1 MEKRITSEKICET
14 KSYNGVDIVK
24 LICAFFVCIIHI
36 PIFPSKTA
44 GLSFFEQ
51 DGYGLANFFLA
62 QGICRIAVPFF
73 FVATG
78 FFFFRKTAESTIDRS
93 AVEKYCFKLFRLI
106 GIWMFLLFVGK
117 TDHMWY
123 LFASILGVILLSF
136 CIYKKIKFR
145 YLIIIACLLY
155 AIGLLGDLYYGLIT
169 PIRNVKLFDY
179 AIELY
184 EKVFFSTRNG
194 IFMGFIFILIG
205 AMFAYKKI
213 KIPMVV
219 AIIGFVLS
227 MATHYLELFLT
238 SFASLPR
245 DYNMSVSLPIAA
257 FFLFYIAIN
266 IRLPDRPIYKRLRAI
281 GVLIFYM
288 HFMVEWLTRLAFEI
302 VFKFTETDLL
312 PQLFP
317 TVICIV
323 VALSVLIEWLSR
335 KEKLAFLKYLYE

>member
-1 MEKRITSEKICET
+1 MKKRITSEKICET

-78 FFFFRKTAESTIDRS
+78 FFFFRKTAESTIDKS

-136 CIYKKIKFR
+136 CIYKKIC
-145 YLIIIACLLY
+145 YHISC
-155 AIGLLGDLYYGLIT
+155 
-169 PIRNVKLFDY
+169 PQ
-179 AIELY
+179 
-184 EKVFFSTRNG
+184 G
-194 IFMGFIFILIG
+194 IPGMGCQDPTHE
-205 AMFAYKKI
+205 ASDI
-213 KIPMVV
+213 KQDAPH
-219 AIIGFVLS
+219 G
-227 MATHYLELFLT
+227 
-238 SFASLPR
+238 
-245 DYNMSVSLPIAA
+245 A
-257 FFLFYIAIN
+257 FFIS
-266 IRLPDRPIYKRLRAI
+266 D
-281 GVLIFYM
+281 
-288 HFMVEWLTRLAFEI
+288 
-302 VFKFTETDLL
+302 
-312 PQLFP
+312 
-317 TVICIV
+317 
-323 VALSVLIEWLSR
+323 
-335 KEKLAFLKYLYE
+335 EKLLIYRSGGLRINRISTQYFVIVLNLLTTLDFLVVFYL